1 MKSLFSAS
9 LAEKLP
15 MVKVVRSEI
24 QYQELTERN
33 HMNRAIGLACLVGGI
48 VLLILGFQQ
57 SHSFASNVSKTF
69 TGNPTNNAMWMIVG
83 GAVIAVFGLVL
94 SLRGG
99 SGTRT

>member
-1 MKSLFSAS
+1 
-9 LAEKLP
+9 
-15 MVKVVRSEI
+15 
-24 QYQELTERN
+24 
-33 HMNRAIGLACLVGGI
+33 MNRAIGLACLVGGI